1 MIDWR
6 LRMNTIQTLAVASL
20 AGISLMASTAMA
32 TEEKYPAWNFQPSVI
47 FSNPELIEKTSGAL
61 ATTPSTGTVAQV
73 PQQAAAAPQQE
84 PDAKYPAAYFNPTLL
99 YPAN

>member
-1 MIDWR
+1 
-6 LRMNTIQTLAVASL
+6 MNTIQTLAVASL

-61 ATTPSTGTVAQV
+61 ATTPSAGTVAQV
-73 PQQAAAAPQQE
+73 PQQAAAPQQE

>member
-1 MIDWR
+1 
-6 LRMNTIQTLAVASL
+6 MNTIQTLAVASL

-61 ATTPSTGTVAQV
+61 ATTPSAGTVAQV
-73 PQQAAAAPQQE
+73 PQQAAAPQHE
-84 PDAKYPAAYFNPTLL
+84 ADAKYPAAYFNPTLI